1 MFRDG
6 LFQSS
11 RWLGQRSA
19 VIGSAFPSCM
29 VTSLVRPHSWAK
41 PLTRFDWSG
50 RRHITSGSGTL
61 TPYPLCRSLPN
72 ILWGREKETKE
83 KTKKKGNQPLQ
94 IGPVKPWR
102 PENTYKQQSWP
113 IIIIPGNHK
122 VGNIPSLWSS
132 ICLYNS
138 FHSPT

>member
-6 LFQSS
+6 LFQSG

-19 VIGSAFPSCM
+19 VIGSAFHSCK

-50 RRHITSGSGTL
+50 RRHITSGSGPL

-72 ILWGREKETKE
+72 ILWGREKETK
-83 KTKKKGNQPLQ
+83 KKRGTNHCKSVPLNPGGLKIQ
-94 IGPVKPWR
+94 
-102 PENTYKQQSWP
+102 TYKQQSWP